1 MSRAAARLVVVL
13 LGVLATL
20 AVAGPASAHVGGG
33 AAGSDFDG
41 RVTAVRPELPGVTVR
56 VLQFGDDLELVNRSG
71 TEVVVPGY
79 RGRALPPHRPG
90 RRLAQPAQPG
100 DLHQPRPVRPD
111 HPAREGRPAGRAGVG
126 ATVHRAALRLA
137 RPPHALDDPGP
148 AAAGGRGR
156 PEPQPHRLRVAGA
169 AALRRH
175 RGAVDGVLTWTPPPS
190 PVLVWPLY
198 VATALLAAAA
208 GLLARTARPLG
219 ALLLVGAAAA
229 LWHAGATPVP
239 AVSVSSHTGAI
250 LAALLPA
257 LTAALVAGIGFRASR
272 RGRGVM
278 TGLFAAVLGWLLL
291 VQGLP
296 DVDVLWS
303 ANVLTNGPQAVG
315 RVAVALLLA
324 LGPGFVVGGIAAV
337 RRFRE
342 VTVPDGAGDAG
353 RVALIHL
360 GRSAPVTQATAAS
373 DGPGHRVGG
382 EDVGE
387 PVVADV
393 EPAQTHEQGARARRR
408 RGRRSAGRGGASRAT
423 RSGRGRPRA
432 PR

>member
-1 MSRAAARLVVVL
+1 MSRGAARLVVVL

-56 VLQFGDDLELVNRSG
+56 VLQFGDDLELVHRSG

-79 RGRALPPHRPG
+79 QDEPYLRIGPDGVWRNQRSPATYINLDRYARITLPGKADPRAEPEWVQLSTEPQYVWHDHRTHWMTQGQLPPAVAADPSRSHTVFEWRVPL
-90 RRLAQPAQPG
+90 RYG
-100 DLHQPRPVRPD
+100 DT
-111 HPAREGRPAGRAGVG
+111 E
-126 ATVHRAALRLA
+126 AAV
-137 RPPHALDDPGP
+137 
-148 AAAGGRGR
+148 
-156 PEPQPHRLRVAGA
+156 E
-169 AALRRH
+169 
-175 RGAVDGVLTWTPPPS
+175 GVLTWTPPPS

-324 LGPGFVVGGIAAV
+324 LGLGFVVGGIAAV
-337 RRFRE
+337 RRFRD
-342 VTVPDGAGDAG
+342 VTVPDGAEE
-353 RVALIHL
+353 
-360 GRSAPVTQATAAS
+360 S
-373 DGPGHRVGG
+373 
-382 EDVGE
+382 
-387 PVVADV
+387 VVS
-393 EPAQTHEQGARARRR
+393 H
-408 RGRRSAGRGGASRAT
+408 
-423 RSGRGRPRA
+423 
-432 PR
+432 